1 MPRIFV
7 LILALLIAA
16 QAAAQ
21 QQLYRY
27 VDKEGRV
34 VYTDTPPPP
43 DAKGVQHKKL
53 GGNYIETS
61 ELPYALQVAQQR
73 NPVTLYSGPCGP
85 LCEQAR
91 ALLNRRGVP
100 FRDVDPSQPGEM
112 QKMKV
117 LTGDQSVPVLTIGS
131 AIMVKGF
138 EEVRWQAALDQA
150 GYPKTPTA
158 RVTALKREADKS
170 AAEKMVTDK
179 AVADKAAKAAAKSDK
194 GDKADTDP
202 GKVGT
207 TGEVKA
213 AIVDT
218 KAGAVSQA
226 RK

>member
-1 MPRIFV
+1 MPRNSAT
-7 LILALLIAA
+7 ILPLLLLLIPALA
-16 QAAAQ
+16 TAQ
-21 QQLYRY
+21 QSLFRY
-27 VDKEGRV
+27 VDKDGRV
-34 VYTDTPPPP
+34 VYSDTAPPL
-43 DAKGVQHKKL
+43 DAKSVQQKKL
-53 GGNYIETS
+53 GGNFIETS

-100 FRDVDPSQPGEM
+100 YRDVDPSQPGEM
-112 QKMKV
+112 QKMKQ

-158 RVTALKREADKS
+158 RVTALKRDADRA
-170 AAEKMVTDK
+170 AAEKL
-179 AVADKAAKAAAKSDK
+179 VADKVAADKLAKAAAK
-194 GDKADTDP
+194 GDKDEA
-202 GKVGT
+202 KVVSG
-207 TGEVKA
+207 GDVKA
-213 AIVDT
+213 EITEPKVDT
-218 KAGAVSQA
+218 AAPA